1 MMLQQSDIPLHS
13 PLRPTPWK
21 NSHSSQGRDPYTQTL
36 LQQPQGIP
44 QQNSPGQYLQPTY
57 SPSAPAPM
65 LAPLPSDVS
74 PLQRRLR
81 HKTQRSQV
89 HFQEQPQ
96 EFPSAETITTVV
108 PGMHAASQAMYNHTP
123 NSVHQLQQQQQLQM
137 LQFQQQQLQ
146 QVQQQQQQ
154 QGMQFQVNYQ
164 RPQQQFLVMTPN
176 QLSAQQFSAPH
187 MQFAHQSSERGYPE
201 QGKPPHQFSE
211 DLNWASHDQY
221 RQDGKQA
228 KQVQRIEQ
236 RRIRAEKS
244 QFPYPLIM
252 ANEWKAFCRDF
263 TPPPDMTPVKAEPS
277 LTPAKLVVPGNQT
290 TGTYD
295 VPDNNRENARFLEIQ
310 LTVDD
315 TVRKSNP
322 VEVVL
327 HGLIQFGPVEI
338 IRTCTDKNMSKWQ
351 RRHQRIVLVQMFTAE
366 AAESVYKCGTI
377 EAGQC
382 LLKVLGPPQPA
393 PLHVTCHNVCL
404 FAYEVHRL
412 SDGDLLQI
420 LKKVV
425 HGVTIEKAKKR
436 VERSLVFDTVDEA
449 RTCISVLQK
458 PLLETFNVL
467 LYAYSNGSEEGD
479 AGSPSD
485 QALGH

>member
-1 MMLQQSDIPLHS
+1 MMLQQSDIPGHS
-13 PLRPTPWK
+13 PLRPTSWQ
-21 NSHSSQGRDPYTQTL
+21 NSHSSQGRDPYTQTP
-36 LQQPQGIP
+36 LQQPQGIL
-44 QQNSPGQYLQPTY
+44 QQNSPGQYSQPSY
-57 SPSAPAPM
+57 SPAASAPT
-65 LAPLPSDVS
+65 LDLLPSDVS

-81 HKTQRSQV
+81 HKAQRSQV

-96 EFPSAETITTVV
+96 EFHPVETIATVV
-108 PGMHAASQAMYNHTP
+108 PGVYAASQATHNP
-123 NSVHQLQQQQQLQM
+123 NSLQQLQQQQQQQQQLQM

-164 RPQQQFLVMTPN
+164 LPQQQFLVMTPN
-176 QLSAQQFSAPH
+176 QLPTQQFSAPH

-201 QGKPPHQFSE
+201 QVKPPHQFSE

-263 TPPPDMTPVKAEPS
+263 TPPPDVAPRKAEPS
-277 LTPAKLVVPGNQT
+277 ATPATLVVPGNQKS
-290 TGTYD
+290 GTYD

-425 HGVTIEKAKKR
+425 HGVSIEKAKKR

-467 LYAYSNGSEEGD
+467 LYAYSNGAEEGD
-479 AGSPSD
+479 GGSPAY
-485 QALGH
+485 QA